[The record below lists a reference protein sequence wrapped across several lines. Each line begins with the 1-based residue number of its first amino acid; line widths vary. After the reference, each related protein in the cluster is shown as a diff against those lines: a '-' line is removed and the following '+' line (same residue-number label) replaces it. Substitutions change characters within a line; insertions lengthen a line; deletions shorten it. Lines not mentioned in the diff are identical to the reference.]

1 MPAKINAFT
10 AKLIKGWCNYVFL
23 IFKNLSHMS
32 FLKIKILLIF
42 ILSAQFCAAQNSGK
56 INWTEDGNAY
66 TKIKDGNIIQVNPV
80 TEEETEVINKSKFTD
95 PANNKL
101 LVPQSYQFNSNYTRV
116 LIFTNTVKVWRYN
129 TMGDYWLYDI
139 IADKLTKIGKNL
151 PARSLMFAKF
161 SPDGKAVAFVCEHNI
176 FTEDIGT
183 GELTKLTKDGTRK
196 LINGTF
202 DWAYEE
208 EFGCR
213 DGFRWSPD
221 GTMIAFWQVDA
232 TKIKDYY
239 MLNTTDSNYSQVIP
253 VEYPKV
259 GETPSA
265 VRIGVVTTKS
275 KRIKWMEIEGDP
287 QQNYITRMEWADKDE
302 LVIQQ
307 LNRKQQESKLIYCNA
322 LDGKAIT
329 FWAENSSAWVDLN
342 TDDPTGWNWIN
353 KGKDFIW
360 VSEKDGWRHIY
371 KISRDGQTEVALTSG
386 PYDIEEI
393 KCIDEANNLIYFTA
407 SPYNATQLYLYKVN
421 IETPS
426 LIKRIFSNSN
436 LTKEEFDPVFANGRD
451 GTHGY
456 QISPNGKFAYHTY
469 SSHNVPPV
477 KEWIRLPENKP
488 LQEAKSIEATVKTDS
503 TVNVEFVKIQ
513 TDDLITLNAWINMPK
528 NFDSTKKY
536 PVVFYVYGEP
546 ASSTV
551 KDRYGAQ
558 NNFLYNGD
566 IREDGYIQV
575 TIDNRGSPVLKSAA
589 WRKSIYRKIGNVN
602 IVDMAKGFEK
612 LLAMKPYMDKSRTAV
627 WGWSGGGAS
636 TLHLLFR
643 YPNLFQT
650 GIAISAV
657 TNQLFYDNIYQERY
671 MGLPQENREDFINGS
686 PVTYAK
692 NLQGNLLYIHGTGD
706 DNVHYSN
713 AELLVNELVKYNKQF
728 QFMAYPNRSHS
739 ISEGA
744 GTFEH
749 LRTLYTNYLKAH
761 CPPGAK

>member
-1 MPAKINAFT
+1 
-10 AKLIKGWCNYVFL
+10 
-23 IFKNLSHMS
+23 MS
-32 FLKIKILLIF
+32 FFRIKTVVILIC
-42 ILSAQFCAAQNSGK
+42 IAQFAMAQNRGK
-56 INWTEDGNAY
+56 INWTADGNSY
-66 TKIKDGNIIQVNPV
+66 TKIKDGNIIQVDPV
-80 TEEETEVINKSKFTD
+80 TEEEVIVVSKAKLTD
-95 PANNKL
+95 PATNKA
-101 LVPQSYQFNSNYTRV
+101 LVPQSYEFNGNYTRV

-139 IADKLTKIGKNL
+139 IADKLTKMGGSL
-151 PARSLMFAKF
+151 APQSLMFAKF
-161 SPDGKAVAFVCEHNI
+161 SPDGKAVAYVSEHNI
-176 FTEDIGT
+176 FREDISSR
-183 GELTKLTKDGTRK
+183 EIIKLTNDGTRK

-221 GTMIAFWQVDA
+221 ATMIAFWQVDA

-259 GETPSA
+259 GEAPSA
-265 VRIGVVTTKS
+265 VKIGVVNVNTR
-275 KRIKWMEIEGDP
+275 RIKWMNIEGDP
-287 QQNYITRMEWADKDE
+287 QQNYLPRMEWSGKNE
-302 LVIQQ
+302 LVVQQ
-307 LNRKQQESKLIYCNA
+307 LNRKQQESKLLYCNVI
-322 LDGKAIT
+322 DGGTIT

-342 TDDPTGWNWIN
+342 ADDPSGWNWIN
-353 KGKDFIW
+353 NGKEFLWI
-360 VSEKDGWRHIY
+360 SEKDGWRHLY
-371 KISRDGQTEVALTSG
+371 KISRDGKSEVALTTG
-386 PYDIEEI
+386 PYDIAEI

-407 SPYNATQLYLYKVN
+407 SPYNATQLYLYKLN
-421 IETPS
+421 IERPGRFN
-426 LIKRIFSNSN
+426 RIFNSKN
-436 LTKEEFDPVFANGRD
+436 ITKEEFDPVSAHGRD
-451 GTHGY
+451 GTHGF
-456 QISPNGKFAYHTY
+456 QISPNGKFAFHTY
-469 SSHNVPPV
+469 SSHNTPPV
-477 KEWIRLPENKP
+477 QEWLRLPQNTP
-488 LQEAKSIEATVKTDS
+488 INEAKSIEATAKIDS
-503 TVNVEFVKIQ
+503 TVDVEFLKIQ
-513 TDDLITLNAWINMPK
+513 TDDLITLNAWINKPK

-558 NNFLYNGD
+558 NNFLYKGD
-566 IREDGYIQV
+566 IRGDGYIQV

-589 WRKSIYRKIGNVN
+589 WRKSIYRKIGDVN
-602 IVDMAKGFEK
+602 INDMAKGFTK
-612 LLAMKPYMDKSRTAV
+612 LLQMKPYMDKERTAV

-643 YPNLFQT
+643 YPDLFQT
-650 GIAISAV
+650 GIAIAAV

-692 NLQGNLLYIHGTGD
+692 NLKGNLLYIHGTGD
-706 DNVHYSN
+706 DNVHFSN
-713 AELLVNELVKYNKQF
+713 AELLVNELIKYNKQF
-728 QFMAYPNRSHS
+728 QYMAYPNRSHS

-749 LRTLYTNYLKAH
+749 LSTLYTNYLRMH
-761 CPPGAK
+761 CAPGAK